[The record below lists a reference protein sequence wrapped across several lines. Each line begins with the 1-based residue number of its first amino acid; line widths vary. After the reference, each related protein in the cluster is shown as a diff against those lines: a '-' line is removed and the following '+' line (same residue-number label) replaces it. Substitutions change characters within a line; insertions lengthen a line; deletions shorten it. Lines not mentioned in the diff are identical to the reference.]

1 MKQEI
6 LRLNCQKNIQ
16 NIDKIITKSL
26 EFEVEWLKY
35 KLDKFKI
42 EKFFKNDYRKR
53 IAEINI
59 RLKKLKIL
67 IKAVI
72 PVRKN
77 SQRVINKN
85 LRKFNKKNLL
95 IYKINKL
102 RKLNFLNEIIV
113 NTDSD
118 KAIDIAKKSKVSYWK
133 RKAYYASSKC
143 SNSKFWK
150 HIAETTESE
159 YIFFTNCTSPLVKIE
174 TYEDIFLKFKKNI
187 NNYDSINMTDIKQ
200 FIYLKNKLTNFDLT
214 KSKPQNLPRMFS
226 LNFAVNIITRS
237 VLLKKK
243 RLIGVK
249 PLFYKLSE
257 IEGLDIDTEYD
268 FEDAQFLHRKS
279 QRVFL

>member
-1 MKQEI
+1 M
-6 LRLNCQKNIQ
+6 
-16 NIDKIITKSL
+16 
-26 EFEVEWLKY
+26 
-35 KLDKFKI
+35 
-42 EKFFKNDYRKR
+42 
-53 IAEINI
+53 
-59 RLKKLKIL
+59 KIL

-102 RKLNFLNEIIV
+102 RKLDFLNEIIV

-187 NNYDSINMTDIKQ
+187 NNYDSINTVTDIKQ
-200 FIYLKNKLTNFDLT
+200 FIYLKNKPINFDP
-214 KSKPQNLPRMFS
+214 SKAPNSQNLPKMFS
-226 LNFAVNIITRS
+226 LNFAVNIIKRS

-243 RLIGVK
+243 SLIGFK

-268 FEDAQFLHRKS
+268 FEYAQFLHRKS